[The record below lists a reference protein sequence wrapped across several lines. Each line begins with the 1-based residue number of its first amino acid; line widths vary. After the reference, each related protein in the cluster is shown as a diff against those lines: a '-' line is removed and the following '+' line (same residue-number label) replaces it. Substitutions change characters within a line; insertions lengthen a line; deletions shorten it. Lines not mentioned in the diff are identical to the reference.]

1 MAEIMLQTDSL
12 IKQYKQSDSVITAV
26 NRASIKIPKGE
37 FAAIIGTSGSGKS
50 TFLHLCA
57 GLDKPDAG
65 SVTING
71 TEITKLSHDKLGRFR
86 GENMGFVFQRH
97 NLIPQFTALENILIP
112 TMMCNKPDMSYQEN
126 LRHLVETLD
135 LGDRLS
141 HLPSELSGGQQ
152 QRVAIARALVKMPRV
167 LLLDEPLSN
176 LDARLRLQT
185 REEIRR
191 IQKETK
197 ITTVFVTHDQ
207 EEAMSISDMIVVM
220 KSGVVQQIGKPQDV
234 YDNPANLFVANFLG
248 TPPINIF
255 TGHVKGERLFIG
267 VDNVMDVP
275 GVKDQDV
282 FVGIR
287 PEGFILDMAN
297 GTLCCKPQNVEVMGR
312 DVSVVST
319 HEASQKPTVRSII
332 DADNKVDASADVV
345 RYRIKPHKIF
355 LFTRDD
361 EGVRIPFEVK

>member
-1 MAEIMLQTDSL
+1 MLQTDSL

-152 QRVAIARALVKMPRV
+152 QRVAIARALFNKPDTIIA
-167 LLLDEPLSN
+167 DEPTGALDRKNADEVLN
-176 LDARLRLQT
+176 LLFKT
-185 REEIRR
+185 REEFGL
-191 IQKETK
+191 TL
-197 ITTVFVTHDQ
+197 VMVTHDL
-207 EEAMSISDMIVVM
+207 AIADRADRIFRM
-220 KSGVVQQIGKPQDV
+220 
-234 YDNPANLFVANFLG
+234 DNGELKLERDYQ
-248 TPPINIF
+248 
-255 TGHVKGERLFIG
+255 TG
-267 VDNVMDVP
+267 
-275 GVKDQDV
+275 
-282 FVGIR
+282 
-287 PEGFILDMAN
+287 
-297 GTLCCKPQNVEVMGR
+297 GR
-312 DVSVVST
+312 T
-319 HEASQKPTVRSII
+319 E
-332 DADNKVDASADVV
+332 
-345 RYRIKPHKIF
+345 
-355 LFTRDD
+355 
-361 EGVRIPFEVK
+361 

>member
-1 MAEIMLQTDSL
+1 MLQTDSL

-152 QRVAIARALVKMPRV
+152 QRVAIARALINNPDIIMA
-167 LLLDEPLSN
+167 DEPTGALDRKNADEVLN
-176 LDARLRLQT
+176 LLFKT
-185 REEIRR
+185 REEFGL
-191 IQKETK
+191 TL
-197 ITTVFVTHDQ
+197 VMVTHDL
-207 EEAMSISDMIVVM
+207 AIADRADRIFRM
-220 KSGVVQQIGKPQDV
+220 
-234 YDNPANLFVANFLG
+234 DNGELKLERDYQ
-248 TPPINIF
+248 
-255 TGHVKGERLFIG
+255 TG
-267 VDNVMDVP
+267 
-275 GVKDQDV
+275 
-282 FVGIR
+282 
-287 PEGFILDMAN
+287 
-297 GTLCCKPQNVEVMGR
+297 GR
-312 DVSVVST
+312 T
-319 HEASQKPTVRSII
+319 Q
-332 DADNKVDASADVV
+332 
-345 RYRIKPHKIF
+345 
-355 LFTRDD
+355 
-361 EGVRIPFEVK
+361 

>member
-1 MAEIMLQTDSL
+1 MLQTDSL

-86 GENMGFVFQRH
+86 GENMGFIFQRH

-152 QRVAIARALVKMPRV
+152 QRVAIARALINNPDIIMA
-167 LLLDEPLSN
+167 DEPTGALDRKNADEVLN
-176 LDARLRLQT
+176 LLFKT
-185 REEIRR
+185 REEFGL
-191 IQKETK
+191 TL
-197 ITTVFVTHDQ
+197 VMVTHDL
-207 EEAMSISDMIVVM
+207 AIADRADRIFRM
-220 KSGVVQQIGKPQDV
+220 
-234 YDNPANLFVANFLG
+234 DNGELKLERDYQ
-248 TPPINIF
+248 
-255 TGHVKGERLFIG
+255 TG
-267 VDNVMDVP
+267 
-275 GVKDQDV
+275 
-282 FVGIR
+282 
-287 PEGFILDMAN
+287 
-297 GTLCCKPQNVEVMGR
+297 GR
-312 DVSVVST
+312 T
-319 HEASQKPTVRSII
+319 E
-332 DADNKVDASADVV
+332 
-345 RYRIKPHKIF
+345 
-355 LFTRDD
+355 
-361 EGVRIPFEVK
+361 

>member
-1 MAEIMLQTDSL
+1 MLQTDSL

-112 TMMCNKPDMSYQEN
+112 TLMCNKPDMSYQEN

-152 QRVAIARALVKMPRV
+152 QRVAIARALINNPDIIMA
-167 LLLDEPLSN
+167 DEPTGALDRKNADEVLN
-176 LDARLRLQT
+176 LLFKT
-185 REEIRR
+185 REEFGL
-191 IQKETK
+191 TL
-197 ITTVFVTHDQ
+197 VMVTHDL
-207 EEAMSISDMIVVM
+207 AIADRADRIFRM
-220 KSGVVQQIGKPQDV
+220 
-234 YDNPANLFVANFLG
+234 DNGELKLERDYQ
-248 TPPINIF
+248 
-255 TGHVKGERLFIG
+255 TG
-267 VDNVMDVP
+267 
-275 GVKDQDV
+275 
-282 FVGIR
+282 
-287 PEGFILDMAN
+287 
-297 GTLCCKPQNVEVMGR
+297 GR
-312 DVSVVST
+312 T
-319 HEASQKPTVRSII
+319 E
-332 DADNKVDASADVV
+332 
-345 RYRIKPHKIF
+345 
-355 LFTRDD
+355 
-361 EGVRIPFEVK
+361 

>member
-1 MAEIMLQTDSL
+1 MAEIMLETDSL

-152 QRVAIARALVKMPRV
+152 QRVAIARALINNPDIIMA
-167 LLLDEPLSN
+167 DEPTGALDRKNADEVLN
-176 LDARLRLQT
+176 LLFKT
-185 REEIRR
+185 REEFGL
-191 IQKETK
+191 TL
-197 ITTVFVTHDQ
+197 VMVTHDL
-207 EEAMSISDMIVVM
+207 AIADRADRIFRM
-220 KSGVVQQIGKPQDV
+220 
-234 YDNPANLFVANFLG
+234 DNGELKLERDYQ
-248 TPPINIF
+248 
-255 TGHVKGERLFIG
+255 TG
-267 VDNVMDVP
+267 
-275 GVKDQDV
+275 
-282 FVGIR
+282 
-287 PEGFILDMAN
+287 
-297 GTLCCKPQNVEVMGR
+297 GR
-312 DVSVVST
+312 T
-319 HEASQKPTVRSII
+319 E
-332 DADNKVDASADVV
+332 
-345 RYRIKPHKIF
+345 
-355 LFTRDD
+355 
-361 EGVRIPFEVK
+361 

>member
-1 MAEIMLQTDSL
+1 MLQTDSL

-71 TEITKLSHDKLGRFR
+71 TEITKLSHDKLGRF
-86 GENMGFVFQRH
+86 VFQRH

-152 QRVAIARALVKMPRV
+152 QRVAIARALINNPDIIMA
-167 LLLDEPLSN
+167 DEPTGALDRKNADEVLN
-176 LDARLRLQT
+176 LLFKT
-185 REEIRR
+185 REEFGL
-191 IQKETK
+191 TL
-197 ITTVFVTHDQ
+197 VMVTHDL
-207 EEAMSISDMIVVM
+207 AIADRADRIFRM
-220 KSGVVQQIGKPQDV
+220 
-234 YDNPANLFVANFLG
+234 DNGELKLERDYQ
-248 TPPINIF
+248 
-255 TGHVKGERLFIG
+255 TG
-267 VDNVMDVP
+267 
-275 GVKDQDV
+275 
-282 FVGIR
+282 
-287 PEGFILDMAN
+287 
-297 GTLCCKPQNVEVMGR
+297 GR
-312 DVSVVST
+312 T
-319 HEASQKPTVRSII
+319 E
-332 DADNKVDASADVV
+332 
-345 RYRIKPHKIF
+345 
-355 LFTRDD
+355 
-361 EGVRIPFEVK
+361 

>member
-1 MAEIMLQTDSL
+1 MAEMMLQTDSL

-152 QRVAIARALVKMPRV
+152 QRVAIARALINNPDIIMA
-167 LLLDEPLSN
+167 DEPTGALDRKNADEVLN
-176 LDARLRLQT
+176 LLFKT
-185 REEIRR
+185 REEFGL
-191 IQKETK
+191 TL
-197 ITTVFVTHDQ
+197 VMVTHDL
-207 EEAMSISDMIVVM
+207 AIADRADRIFRM
-220 KSGVVQQIGKPQDV
+220 
-234 YDNPANLFVANFLG
+234 DNGELKLERDYQ
-248 TPPINIF
+248 
-255 TGHVKGERLFIG
+255 TG
-267 VDNVMDVP
+267 
-275 GVKDQDV
+275 
-282 FVGIR
+282 
-287 PEGFILDMAN
+287 
-297 GTLCCKPQNVEVMGR
+297 GR
-312 DVSVVST
+312 T
-319 HEASQKPTVRSII
+319 E
-332 DADNKVDASADVV
+332 
-345 RYRIKPHKIF
+345 
-355 LFTRDD
+355 
-361 EGVRIPFEVK
+361 